1 MEVLEKGKRG
11 KKKSTSTKG
20 GSEEEKKEDED
31 EVRVSQLFS
40 SLKVTCS

>member
-20 GSEEEKKEDED
+20 GSEEEKKDNED

-40 SLKVTCS
+40 SLKVIYS